1 MTGSNRTNLTTVEV
15 FSKDVGAENLITCHL
30 AEISGF
36 KDFEIKLLAYLI
48 GRGFEGVYPVQV
60 LVLVHPIFLCFF
72 QIFSQKKKEK
82 SEQRLR
88 GLFLQLCGGNLSQN
102 PLISFLA
109 TADDDAAG
117 DDRLWETL

>member
-1 MTGSNRTNLTTVEV
+1 MTGSNRTNLTTLEV

-48 GRGFEGVYPVQV
+48 GREGSKGCTLYRRWYIQI
-60 LVLVHPIFLCFF
+60 LYFF

-82 SEQRLR
+82 SEQKLR
-88 GLFLQLCGGNLSQN
+88 GLFLQVCGGNLSQN
-102 PLISFLA
+102 PLISFRA

>member
-1 MTGSNRTNLTTVEV
+1 M
-15 FSKDVGAENLITCHL
+15 
-30 AEISGF
+30 
-36 KDFEIKLLAYLI
+36 
-48 GRGFEGVYPVQV
+48 YPVQA
-60 LVLVHPIFLCFF
+60 LVHPIFLYFF

-82 SEQRLR
+82 SEQKLR

-102 PLISFLA
+102 PLISFRA